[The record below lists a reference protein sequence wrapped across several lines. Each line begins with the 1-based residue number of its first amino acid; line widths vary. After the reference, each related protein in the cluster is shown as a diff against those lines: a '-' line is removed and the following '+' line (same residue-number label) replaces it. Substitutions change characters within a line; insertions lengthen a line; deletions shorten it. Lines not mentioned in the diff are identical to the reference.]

1 MKNYQA
7 ILIVLISYGIAIG
20 ILNGTIQNYVHFAG
34 ELNEMS
40 GTLMT
45 GTMSTMTLIAIDNKK
60 IRKAHIKYVS
70 NKTSSD

>member
-34 ELNEMS
+34 ELNEMFTFILAFTM
-40 GTLMT
+40 GTISL
-45 GTMSTMTLIAIDNKK
+45 LAIDYKK
-60 IRKAHIKYVS
+60 ILKSLI
-70 NKTSSD
+70 

>member
-34 ELNEMS
+34 ELNEMFTFIMAFMM
-40 GTLMT
+40 GTL
-45 GTMSTMTLIAIDNKK
+45 SLFAIDYKK
-60 IRKAHIKYVS
+60 ILKALI
-70 NKTSSD
+70 

>member
-34 ELNEMS
+34 ELNEMFTFIMAFMM
-40 GTLMT
+40 GTISLF
-45 GTMSTMTLIAIDNKK
+45 AIDYKK
-60 IRKAHIKYVS
+60 ILKALI
-70 NKTSSD
+70 

>member
-34 ELNEMS
+34 ELNEMFTFILAFTM
-40 GTLMT
+40 GTISLF
-45 GTMSTMTLIAIDNKK
+45 AIDYKK
-60 IRKAHIKYVS
+60 IFKALI
-70 NKTSSD
+70 